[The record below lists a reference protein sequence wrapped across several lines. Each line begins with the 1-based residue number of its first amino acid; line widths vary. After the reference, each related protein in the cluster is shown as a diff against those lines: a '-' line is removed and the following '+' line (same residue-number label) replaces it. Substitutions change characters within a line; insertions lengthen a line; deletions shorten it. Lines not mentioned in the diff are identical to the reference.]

1 MKKNLMTIAIVLLT
15 IPANVFAEDKEHGGF
30 LFRFIGAG
38 GGGASQE
45 LTNANGDAAQKNFTS
60 TLAHDYRFDFG
71 YSITQNFAIHLGL
84 WGRYIHTGGNGALQ
98 QFTGIPIGFTF
109 FLPNNWYISPTF
121 LYLLDRSD
129 RSISQGAF
137 DQAGAQLV
145 NAARTAALSSGASQA
160 AAGASVAATQIV
172 TTAGLGAIP
181 MINGTVTAGIVAGL
195 NLVAAQP
202 SATDAQIQGVI
213 QGALS
218 QGITDPTALGAVTTA
233 ATAAVQS
240 SHAGITTAAN
250 MAASNAETAFYAAN
264 SAVVDANGRVI
275 KAARSKPRG
284 YSYGLDI
291 GWEAPVNADWGYGIG
306 IRYWRINSE
315 QTLTMNF
322 PTGVPGQVQTVNSL
336 FHLREDLFG
345 FTFSATYN

>member
-45 LTNANGDAAQKNFTS
+45 LTNANGDANQRNFTS

-71 YSITQNFAIHLGL
+71 YSFTQNFAIHLGL
-84 WGRYIHTGGNGALQ
+84 WGRYIHDGGSGAMQQ
-98 QFTGIPIGFTF
+98 QFTGIPIGLTF

-137 DQAGAQLV
+137 DQARAQLV
-145 NAARTAALSSGASQA
+145 NAARTAALSSGASMA

-172 TTAGLGAIP
+172 TATGMGTVP
-181 MINGTVTAGIVAGL
+181 MISETVTAGIVAGL
-195 NLVAAQP
+195 NLVAGQP
-202 SATDAQIQGVI
+202 SATDAQIQGAI

-218 QGITDPTALGAVTTA
+218 QGITDATALGVVTTA

-240 SHAGITTAAN
+240 SHTEITTAAK
-250 MAASNAETAFYAAN
+250 MAATTAETAFYAAN
-264 SAVVDANGRVI
+264 PAVVDANGRVI

-306 IRYWRINSE
+306 IRYWRINTE
-315 QTLTMNF
+315 QNLTINF
-322 PTGVPGQVQTVNSL
+322 PGGAPAVTSL
-336 FHLREDLFG
+336 IHLREDLFG

>member
-1 MKKNLMTIAIVLLT
+1 MKKNLITIAIVLLT

-45 LTNANGDAAQKNFTS
+45 LTSADGNQRNFTS

-71 YSITQNFAIHLGL
+71 YSFTQNFALHIGL
-84 WGRYIHTGGNGALQ
+84 WGRYIHDGGSGALQ

-129 RSISQGAF
+129 RAISQGAF
-137 DQAGAQLV
+137 DQQASL
-145 NAARTAALSSGASQA
+145 ARSTALSSGLVTG
-160 AAGASVAATQIV
+160 AGGAATQII
-172 TTAGLGAIP
+172 ADPMLAAIIGTVP
-181 MINGTVTAGIVAGL
+181 NINETVTAAIITGA
-195 NLVAAQP
+195 NVAAQP
-202 SATDAQIQGVI
+202 NVTPAQIQRAI
-213 QGALS
+213 QGVLS
-218 QGITDPTALGAVTTA
+218 QGGVMDPTALAATTTA
-233 ATAAVQS
+233 VQTSADGFATAANTV
-240 SHAGITTAAN
+240 ATD
-250 MAASNAETAFYAAN
+250 FYAAN

-322 PTGVPGQVQTVNSL
+322 PTGVAGQVQTVNSL